1 MQRFVPC
8 NTSVSMLEVNQDSHV
23 EWWHDDKYRPGKPKY
38 FDAIHTGYEWNKY
51 KRTHYDHD
59 NPPPKIV
66 RRYKTETPTYTCED
80 DGINGETR
88 ILRFHAGPPSED
100 MAFRIVD
107 RDWDTRHE
115 KGFKSAFDRGIL
127 RLHFNFRR
135 CSYRR

>member
-1 MQRFVPC
+1 
-8 NTSVSMLEVNQDSHV
+8 
-23 EWWHDDKYRPGKPKY
+23 
-38 FDAIHTGYEWNKY
+38 
-51 KRTHYDHD
+51 
-59 NPPPKIV
+59 
-66 RRYKTETPTYTCED
+66 TETPTYTCED

-135 CSYRR
+135 CSYRRIIDWDGLMHPSQSVTVERFDEIEELRA